1 MPRKPRMYMAGVPC
15 HVIQRGNNRE
25 ACFFSDQ
32 DNQFYLEC
40 LQEACERY
48 DVSCHA
54 YVLMTNHT
62 HLLLTPSCPDGVS
75 KVMQSLGRRYVQYVN
90 KTYRRCGTLWESR
103 HKASLIDAEGY
114 LLKCYRYI
122 ELNPVMANMVE
133 HPADYR
139 WSSYRCNAYGERSPL
154 ISAHEVYAQLAHD
167 TQSRLVR
174 YRELFNVALSKGV
187 IHEIRT
193 SASFSMPLG
202 DDRFK
207 AQIEENL
214 KRSIGYS
221 KIGRP
226 LKCE

>member
-1 MPRKPRMYMAGVPC
+1 
-15 HVIQRGNNRE
+15 
-25 ACFFSDQ
+25 
-32 DNQFYLEC
+32 
-40 LQEACERY
+40 
-48 DVSCHA
+48 
-54 YVLMTNHT
+54 
-62 HLLLTPSCPDGVS
+62 
-75 KVMQSLGRRYVQYVN
+75 
-90 KTYRRCGTLWESR
+90 
-103 HKASLIDAEGY
+103 
-114 LLKCYRYI
+114 
-122 ELNPVMANMVE
+122 
-133 HPADYR
+133 
-139 WSSYRCNAYGERSPL
+139 
-154 ISAHEVYAQLAHD
+154 LAHD